1 MKDAQRRKR
10 FGISTGD
17 ACAIDVLHN
26 FGIDLQNRQ
35 LWISG
40 TNIDLLTADDA
51 GPEPGVEYM
60 MSNRVIRNLHLLRL
74 RSETAPALVHLH
86 TCGGDYHE
94 GMAIYN
100 ALRSMPFPITIIS
113 YTHARSMSSI
123 IIQAAEKR
131 VLMPDSYFMIHYGQL
146 YAGGEAKTVK
156 SNVEF
161 DKIGTDRMLDIYVEK
176 AKKGKKFIKWS
187 ETRIRNFLKRKMDE
201 KGDFFLMPEEAVEFG
216 FADEVFDF
224 DWQRLTEFS

>member
-1 MKDAQRRKR
+1 
-10 FGISTGD
+10 
-17 ACAIDVLHN
+17 
-26 FGIDLQNRQ
+26 
-35 LWISG
+35 
-40 TNIDLLTADDA
+40 
-51 GPEPGVEYM
+51 
-60 MSNRVIRNLHLLRL
+60 
-74 RSETAPALVHLH
+74 
-86 TCGGDYHE
+86 
-94 GMAIYN
+94 
-100 ALRSMPFPITIIS
+100 
-113 YTHARSMSSI
+113 
-123 IIQAAEKR
+123 
-131 VLMPDSYFMIHYGQL
+131 MPDSYFMIHYGQL